1 MTRLLSQE
9 TVDRYQETGILFPV
23 PIFTPAEV
31 EQLQSNF
38 EALEARDG
46 GRLRP
51 MTNRKPYLL
60 VSWINELVRHPKLLD
75 AIEDII
81 GPNIMVWSAQFFAKK
96 AGDPDFISWHQDG
109 TYWGLSSPE
118 VVSAWIAFTPSTVA
132 SGCMRVVPGSHRA
145 QVEHRD
151 TFDPNNM
158 LSRGQEVAVE
168 VREED
173 AMDVVLQPGEVSLH
187 NVLIVHGSNPN
198 KSHHARVGFAVRFL
212 PPHLKQTLAERD
224 SALLVRGVDTHGH
237 FDHEQP
243 PEGDFHPDAVRRHA
257 KVIARQTALYFA
269 GAKQSGKSA
278 SLVPGIQGVLS
289 TESASAPGV
298 APQLASQ

>member
-1 MTRLLSQE
+1 MTKLLSQE
-9 TVDRYQETGILFPV
+9 KVDRYQESGILFPV

-31 EQLQSNF
+31 EQLQSDF
-38 EALEARDG
+38 AALEARDG

-51 MTNRKPYLL
+51 MTNKKPYLL
-60 VSWINELVRHPKLLD
+60 VRWINELVRHPRLLD

-118 VVSAWIAFTPSTVA
+118 VVSAWIALTPSTVA
-132 SGCMRVVPGSHRA
+132 SGCMRVVPGSHRT
-145 QVEHRD
+145 QIEHRD

-173 AMDVVLQPGEVSLH
+173 AVDVVLQPGEVSLH
-187 NVLIVHGSNPN
+187 NVLLVHGSNPN
-198 KSHHARVGFAVRFL
+198 KSDHARVGFAVRFL
-212 PPHLKQTLAERD
+212 PPHLKQTLADRD
-224 SALLVRGVDTHGH
+224 SALLVRGVDTHRH
-237 FDHEQP
+237 FDHEQH
-243 PEGDFHPDAVRRHA
+243 PEGDFHPDAVKRHA
-257 KVIARQTALYFA
+257 QVIARQTALYFA
-269 GAKQSGKSA
+269 GAKEPGKSA
-278 SLVPGIQGVLS
+278 SLIPGIQGVLS
-289 TESASAPGV
+289 GESATAARVDPTV
-298 APQLASQ
+298 TLQ